1 MNHSQQAALDYV
13 RSKLEVVRE
22 SGGLFYCRC
31 PAHEDDKPSLHVAV
45 GNKKIV
51 FDCKAGCSFDNICNS
66 VSIEPPKLYYDFWE
80 EYTKP
85 HQYADWR
92 KYVEKREQAQ
102 LVAIYNYH
110 DIGGNYCFTKLRLDG
125 KKILY
130 GMLKNNRFSYGF
142 PRSKP
147 RKSFKAIYGDIA
159 AVKKAVASGQK
170 VFIPEGE
177 KDVDTLTKLGYAA
190 LTYGGA
196 NDWRFELTEFFA
208 DADVIV
214 LADNDAPGAKAA
226 NQVKEDLLGIA
237 KTVCV
242 LTPMPDKPH
251 GDITDF
257 FEEGHTIEDFED
269 LIKETAGGQK
279 KESPKSVIA
288 QQEVVKKLFELGA
301 VENYPTNDKGY
312 GKLFADIFKDKH
324 RYNSTIRDF
333 MVYDGKRWVADSEGL
348 SARNDAKIL
357 SDALL
362 IYGAQTD
369 ANYLKRVV
377 GLCNLKNRNSMI
389 SDAKDFYYLCN
400 EEFDLD
406 DYKLNLL
413 NGTLDLS
420 TDEIKLEPHNPADK
434 LTKIC
439 NAEYDPE
446 AKSNVWD
453 EFLNQIMLSD
463 KEKIRYLQK
472 IAGLSLTGNT
482 EVESCFILYGST
494 TRNGKSTFCET
505 LLYLLGDYALTMK
518 PETLALKQ
526 STDSSRASGDI
537 ARLAGCRFC
546 NASEPPKRMLFD
558 AALLKTLLGRDS
570 ITARHL
576 YQREF
581 NFIPKFK
588 LVINTNYLP
597 QITDETL
604 FTSGRINVVSFDRH
618 FEPHEQDKKLKEK
631 LRDPKELSGI
641 LNWCIEGLRLYRGEG
656 LEPPEAVKEA
666 TESYREA
673 SDKIGNFISECLVPS
688 ERNSKAGDVYE
699 AYSAWCS
706 DNGYGVEN
714 KGNFFSEL
722 KAKGV
727 FAATGTVDGKT
738 FKNVV
743 RRYVIDTGAVDLIR
757 REALII

>member
-1 MNHSQQAALDYV
+1 MTLGD
-13 RSKLEVVRE
+13 
-22 SGGLFYCRC
+22 
-31 PAHEDDKPSLHVAV
+31 
-45 GNKKIV
+45 KKIIL
-51 FDCKAGCSFDNICNS
+51 DCKAGCEFNSICSLAN
-66 VSIEPPKLYYDFWE
+66 IEPSKLYFDSWE
-80 EYTKP
+80 EERICSIS
-85 HQYADWR
+85 DWQ
-92 KYVEKREQAQ
+92 KYVERRESSKIEA
-102 LVAIYNYH
+102 VYH
-110 DIGGNYCFTKLRLDG
+110 YHNVEGVYCFTKLRLSG
-125 KKILY
+125 KKLLY
-130 GMLKNNRFSYGF
+130 GMLKNNRFSYGL
-142 PRSKP
+142 PRSTP
-147 RKSFKAIYGDIA
+147 RKSFRAIYGDLN
-159 AVKKAVASGQK
+159 AVKNAVSSNSYIF
-170 VFIPEGE
+170 VPEGE
-177 KDVDTLTKLGYAA
+177 KDVDMLKSKGYAA
-190 LTYGGA
+190 ITYGGA
-196 NDWRFELTEFFA
+196 TDWNTNLAEFFK
-208 DADVIV
+208 DAKVIV
-214 LADNDAPGAKAA
+214 LADNDAPGAKVA
-226 NQVKEDLLGIA
+226 NQIKSDLEGVA
-237 KTVCV
+237 KTVYV
-242 LTPMPDKPH
+242 VTPMPDKPH
-251 GDITDF
+251 GDVTDF
-257 FEEGHTIEDFED
+257 FEAGHTVEEFEN
-269 LIKETAGGQK
+269 LIKEAGGQK
-279 KESPKSVIA
+279 EESPKSVIA

-389 SDAKDFYYLCN
+389 SDAKDFYYLCS

-453 EFLNQIMLSD
+453 EFLNQIMLAD

-526 STDSSRASGDI
+526 NTDSSRASGDI

-588 LVINTNYLP
+588 LIINTNYLP

-641 LNWCIEGLRLYRGEG
+641 LNWCVEGLRLYRCEG
-656 LEPPEAVKEA
+656 LEPPEAVKVA

-688 ERNSKAGDVYE
+688 ERNSKAGDVYD
-699 AYSAWCS
+699 AYVTWCS
-706 DNGYGVEN
+706 DNGYGTEN

-722 KAKGV
+722 KTKGV

-738 FKNVV
+738 VKNVV
-743 RRYVIDTGAVDLIR
+743 RKYIIDT
-757 REALII
+757 EIIEISRKNSFIF